1 MKCIAK
7 VSTSN
12 IITVLKRKKI
22 NLCKNLMEMS
32 VLHVLNKFQGPYRQL
47 QRNLST
53 TQQEEIRFESY
64 NCFIQ
69 NHLRSKLFN
78 PISKTTMI
86 GIILSPH
93 VYISIRLCVNLS
105 GSSPA
110 NLKYFWKTSSF
121 PVTIYD
127 VPYTNVCAKS
137 QRQICISTAVCSKYS
152 QLAQAYIYAS
162 NSTLSVIPKFILV
175 SDWQKII
182 DLDHH

>member
-1 MKCIAK
+1 
-7 VSTSN
+7 
-12 IITVLKRKKI
+12 
-22 NLCKNLMEMS
+22 MS

-93 VYISIRLCVNLS
+93 VYIHTLVCQ
-105 GSSPA
+105 
-110 NLKYFWKTSSF
+110 SF
-121 PVTIYD
+121 RI
-127 VPYTNVCAKS
+127 
-137 QRQICISTAVCSKYS
+137 
-152 QLAQAYIYAS
+152 
-162 NSTLSVIPKFILV
+162 IPC
-175 SDWQKII
+175 
-182 DLDHH
+182 